1 MENHRMLFSDEARRT
16 AFIKK
21 AKIAIVAGGVVGV
34 LMGGFIAHQLS
45 HVFSKENVVVTKLD
59 NPLLSQDKE

>member
-1 MENHRMLFSDEARRT
+1 MAVDRVIFSDEARRT

-21 AKIAIVAGGVVGV
+21 AKIIIVVGGVVGV
-34 LMGGFIAHQLS
+34 LMGGFIAHQLN

-59 NPLLSQDKE
+59 NPLLSQDNE

>member
-1 MENHRMLFSDEARRT
+1 MENHRVIFSDGARRS

-21 AKIAIVAGGVVGV
+21 AKITIVVGGVVGV
-34 LMGGFIAHQLS
+34 VIGGFIAHQLN
-45 HVFSKENVVVTKLD
+45 HVFSKENVVVTKLN